1 MASQPPHVHDAKNSD
16 GHVSET
22 LGHIPTE
29 NFTDHDGQKAGGE
42 NERNNGSQMPGI
54 PTDGQ
59 GAEITQ
65 GLEGFIPLGLHQ
77 DVEFTQ
83 TQKYDQID
91 QQEEKQTSRT
101 EETAEKLAE
110 QFTAESGDV
119 MNLLTGECEGD
130 WACVRKALRDQ
141 EQEMSG
147 EYSDKDLQTA
157 LQIGSK
163 YGFLEEEV
171 LAYHKESCGEDWAC
185 TRAYFR
191 TLAAETKE
199 TGKPNKK

>member
-1 MASQPPHVHDAKNSD
+1 MEVDWTEIADAR
-16 GHVSET
+16 SEVDSWGD
-22 LGHIPTE
+22 LGQAYKLA
-29 NFTDHDGQKAGGE
+29 TDEISA
-42 NERNNGSQMPGI
+42 
-54 PTDGQ
+54 
-59 GAEITQ
+59 AEILIKGVQ
-65 GLEGFIPLGLHQ
+65 EHKEILREDDKAARELHREE
-77 DVEFTQ
+77 DKATRG
-83 TQKYDQID
+83 
-91 QQEEKQTSRT
+91 EKQTSRT

-157 LQIGSK
+157 MQIKSK
-163 YGFLEEEV
+163 YGFDDEV
-171 LAYHKESCGEDWAC
+171 VLTYHKESCGEDWAC

-199 TGKPNKK
+199 TGKPDKK